1 MKQSYT
7 IPGYNTPTGLLY
19 EGLEV
24 KEGYLSIINEPTGW
38 KVKQYIYIGG
48 RQNSFGTN
56 SYDIYMP
63 KWIFYYLGIN
73 LVDVEH
79 DMMVRFIIPPDLKKI
94 DKQPAASSLW
104 DLEQKVLIVGI
115 QFENKWHELS
125 KSYFDQALKDIQ
137 RDFNNSHHAIYSWAN
152 MIKYAKAYH
161 KSLSA
166 KTDMAHE
173 YSFLDKYFK
182 ENKEIIGI
190 ND

>member
-63 KWIFYYLGIN
+63 KWIFYYLGMN
-73 LVDVEH
+73 LVDVEQ
-79 DMMVRFIIPPDLKKI
+79 DMMVRFVIPPDY
-94 DKQPAASSLW
+94 
-104 DLEQKVLIVGI
+104 
-115 QFENKWHELS
+115 N
-125 KSYFDQALKDIQ
+125 
-137 RDFNNSHHAIYSWAN
+137 IY
-152 MIKYAKAYH
+152 
-161 KSLSA
+161 
-166 KTDMAHE
+166 KTTII
-173 YSFLDKYFK
+173 SF
-182 ENKEIIGI
+182 I
-190 ND
+190 